1 MNHLYEG
8 AGSRMTRP
16 TVHSET
22 TRRHGRPSV
31 FVEGAT
37 SITPTSTQKIKS
49 NNSISKF
56 HLEDRMN
63 RFDSTYSSGQRKVG
77 LWLRALLLVMI
88 TTAGL
93 LSSSSVQAQTTLTT
107 TYSVTPVCSGSLTTV
122 TGNLTPAAGVN
133 IGYVAAAPAYAFA
146 AEFDNAVALDDDQV
160 SGQQLTAAGV
170 IFPFHGENIDLGV
183 NGFYIGSNGFVTFRN
198 APLETQIAPRNLGA
212 PGLGQTYNAIYLC
225 NTDLSPQLG
234 GGVVSWEYV
243 AGVPNGANFDNILY
257 VTFDNVPFFLPGGA
271 PLAANAAR
279 IRVQAKLFCNGST
292 GNLPGRVEIHIDY
305 INNNAAAINLA
316 QNQTTI
322 GLLNNCQAPAATTGL
337 NQIGVPLLGY
347 NDVTYGW
354 NPGGTALAGTQVQF
368 FQCPTPG
375 LNCNGVGGTN
385 VATVAGAGPYT
396 YVYSPPALTSNQ
408 SYFFYTRASMNN
420 CQTVTSLTATLNA
433 TATPTNP
440 ASITGNQNVC
450 QGDQL
455 TYTATRTVTGS
466 TFTWGSSLGGATI
479 LTGGTGNDL
488 ATITYPSGGSQG
500 GTSYNVTLQE
510 TNPAAPTCASATTT
524 FTNRVTI
531 YTTPSG
537 SITVGTPTQCANVT
551 TTVSS
556 SLTAPAGT
564 TYNWSISTNPTGATL
579 SSTTVQN
586 PTITFPIAAVV
597 QPTAAQTTTVQV
609 IVANGPSNLCSA
621 TFTANLVINPV
632 PPANTV
638 VGSPTAVCP
647 NTNVVYTIT
656 GNTGLGNTYTYSA
669 SGLAYTWQGG
679 YINGTST
686 GATNRTIQWTTAAG
700 GTGTVT
706 VVESTASSCTR
717 TYSTTTTVHALPAP
731 SIVGANTPCQFLA
744 SATGNPSFQ
753 TAPTPLNYTY
763 GLASGN
769 VANGYRWVVTGGSI
783 VAANA
788 ATTTAL
794 PATSTNTG
802 GTGVGG
808 IFNTGVTQVTVQW
821 TATGAQT
828 ISCVEN
834 TVNGCQATT
843 SMAVTVTA
851 SPVAADFSI
860 TGAGIGAATIPCAG
874 TTATYTVAGAG
885 SHTISISGNSGIP
898 ATTGGLVVSGS
909 QVTGTGAGTFDV
921 AWGSGSTGSITHE
934 YTVGGCASVETYTV
948 SIQPLP
954 SFTITPP
961 SGTLCGDNSYT
972 WNVSGLVNAGGTP
985 TYAWAEVGASGI
997 ATLGATTNP
1006 SVTVAFTNPGVATAF
1021 QVSCVVTGSAPTAC
1035 VSATVSSTV
1044 TITPTPSAPGAP
1056 LAGNSCASDANGTRT
1071 QLYTFTG
1078 TGTTLNWSVSGAPA
1092 GTTTSGTGTP
1102 GSPFTVTWGQI
1113 ARVATAAPTSQPVT
1127 VTATQT
1133 AAGCTSA
1140 SSNVVTTLYA
1150 MPADAPVVTTS
1161 GPAITSLCV
1170 GTTVIPPVGLTVTT
1184 NGNAGQL
1191 NVNYTWAASGVTLG
1205 SAGPSTTNT
1214 ITNLGVAGAKTITVT
1229 ATDAT
1234 SGCATTT
1241 TTSFTVAP
1249 VPTPAIGGATNV
1261 CQEID
1266 NPVGQPHAGPWTHTY
1281 DYTTTL
1287 VAGNSY
1293 GWQATDG
1300 FIVQYSTNNG
1310 ASWITPGGN
1319 VTAVGSQTLGATVD
1333 ASSIRVVFYG
1343 TTPGKV
1349 KVTEIFPGG
1358 VGCGTTTPDYNVNF
1372 NPRPTVQTIATT
1384 TANVCSGSN
1393 GTVTL
1398 SSSQTN
1404 FTYRLQVSTDGVTWV
1419 NSSAAAQAGTGAGL
1433 TYTVA
1438 AAELAFTATAPTPST
1453 YTYKA
1458 VATSSGASLVIG
1470 CGPYLVSGTTAV
1482 NVHGIPP
1489 TPTLA
1494 VNAGSEQTCF
1504 GATINFTATSTVTW
1518 ANYQLERSPAG
1529 AGTWAAVGAPVAGGA
1544 GTTSI
1549 SDATSPAGGSTL
1561 MVSPNYDFRVRAI
1574 STTSPPACQSGNS
1587 ATVST
1592 TVFALPTNPS
1602 VSITPNPVCFEENF
1616 TVTLAITQAGVIYEV
1631 RKGGVSLS
1639 PPVTLLGNGIGHT
1652 LTINSAYLMPT
1663 ITSNPSVSSNVTVD
1677 VSAALVQNGTYPRP
1691 IPAGGCLQSYGS
1703 TVVVVREKPVA
1714 SITSNATACGGSS
1727 TVFTPGNVTPAPNQ
1741 FFDWVLTTIPPA
1753 GTTPTFANH
1762 TVNNTVNP
1770 FTVTWGDYAV
1780 SCNPVAGS
1788 PETQTQT
1795 VRLIA
1800 ENANGCLDTTTGSIT
1815 LYPTPFDA
1823 FVQGDATACVYG
1835 GYEEHIKT
1843 YSIKRTAGATCTFP
1857 TGTTYAWSMSTGTVS
1872 GTIRSGQG
1880 TADIIGEWNTTGG
1893 SGTGTVTCT
1902 VTLPASWGGCASTK
1916 STNVTVYPLPTP
1928 AIVGPTDVCQNG
1940 TGSPTSTSNYSS
1952 TLYSGDTYKWDVV
1965 GGTITT
1971 PGGAT
1976 GAGTVAS
1983 PSTVT
1988 ALNQN
1993 TITVTWGSA
2002 PSNSATVTLTET
2014 TPAGCVAR
2022 NTITVNIRATPT
2034 PVISGPTT
2042 MCDNA
2047 VATFSTGNNAPN
2059 NTYNWTIAGN
2069 GTITAGANTASATVL
2084 AGALAGGNFTIT
2096 VTETVSAT
2104 TCSKTVSQVVSL
2116 IATPV
2121 PTITRVTAGGTVG
2134 GACVNQTI
2142 TYGNS
2147 DAIAGTFGYLWTVS
2161 GNGAISGAN
2170 NGATVAINW
2179 TTTGTGTVTLSKW
2192 HAATQCTTTVAQN
2205 VTVVNP
2211 PAPAITG
2218 ATNVCGNSTQ
2228 TYSTANN
2235 AGNTYSWSLG
2245 NATIL
2250 GGSGTSAL
2258 TVMWNNPAPGAT
2270 NSTTITVVETNTASG
2285 CSNSASV
2292 VVTTR
2297 YQPIA
2302 QTIAGA
2308 TQACTY
2314 NAVNNPANYTYSV
2327 ANNAGAVYNWTI
2339 AGGTLQSGQATNS
2352 VAVRWTNVGTQSIS
2366 VTESDASALCSV
2378 TSTLNVAVTAQPV
2391 PVISGDLTVCAT
2403 DTEVY
2408 STPVASGS
2416 TYSWAVSGT
2425 AADRTIVSG
2434 SNANAVTVQWLTAG
2448 TRTLTVTETAGLCS
2462 ATANATV
2469 TVNATPTQ
2477 TAINGLATVCN
2488 GSTQNYNVT
2497 NVGGQ
2502 DYTWA
2507 VTGGTIVSGAGT
2519 SAINVQWTTV
2529 GTQTVSVTITTAGTS
2544 CSTSLTRNVAVEDQ
2558 PAPAITGTSPVCTGT
2573 TTSYSTPA
2581 VAGHTYQWTLSGG
2594 GTAVSGSTSNSFD
2607 VAWSTAGTHT
2617 VTVTQRNASANCQAT
2632 ATMNVVVNQTPTQ
2645 TAINGPAVVCN
2656 GSTQNYNVTSI
2667 AGQTYNW
2674 TVTGGTITT
2683 GAGTNAISVQW
2694 TTLGNQTVNVTVGTA
2709 GTSCAVSL
2717 TRNVTVEEQPN
2728 PYVAG
2733 QTVVCT
2739 GQTVEY
2745 STDDNAGHSYLWT
2758 VNGGGTIVSNPA
2770 SSTIN
2775 VAWATAGSWTLSVT
2789 QRNASGNCSRT
2800 ATATV
2805 VVGQTP
2811 TQTAIAGP
2819 AVVCNGST
2827 QNYNVTSVAG
2837 QTYTWT
2843 VTGGTIT
2850 GGAGTNAIA
2859 VQWTTLGNQ
2868 TVNVTIGTTGTN
2880 CSTTLTRNVTVEEQP
2895 APSISGPSTVCT
2907 SNSSTYA
2914 TNAVAGHTYQ
2924 WSVSGGATVTSG
2936 TTSNVM
2942 SLTWTAAGTYT
2953 VSVTQ
2958 RNASGNCVATATL
2971 SVLVRQ
2977 TPTTTTVTRVT
2988 PGGNVNQACQGQ
3000 QITYSTPA
3008 NAASSFLW
3016 TVNGGTVIGSATSN
3030 QVVVNWQTVGNGS
3043 ITVTETTAGTNCSTT
3058 RSENVAVGYQP
3069 TPSIDGSR
3077 VVCIDKTHDYS
3088 TLLVAGSTYNWSI
3101 TPANAFQTVAG
3112 YPAASA
3118 ITVRWIQPG
3127 LHTMTVTETALGGF
3141 CVGVQTINVRVN
3153 PIPTPA
3159 ITSTTGYGSPATRR
3173 PGVVCNGST
3182 HTYTVTATPDN
3193 VFQWAV
3199 TGGTILSGQNT
3210 NTISVQWGA
3219 TGTGTIACTETVPG
3233 SDCITTDL
3241 DQIDIRPTPTPQI
3254 TGEVNPCGNAT
3265 FDYTTPL
3272 VTGNTYTW
3280 SAIGGTGVQTAP
3292 NTFRVTWTAPV
3303 WPNTTAASVTVREDV
3318 ADVAPAGSCFATTT
3332 LNVTIRPIPP
3342 VPTITGPTVV
3352 CATNLNTTPAT
3363 VNTASYTSSI
3373 PAITGAS
3380 GSLTPTWSVVA
3391 GTIISGQGTLTANV
3405 QWNNNGS
3412 TPVTGTISVLH
3423 TSSFGCVA
3431 TGTLSVTINPLP
3443 TPSIVGASSAC
3454 QNTVENYSTVGVPG
3468 NAYVWSLTGG
3478 NIIRSGQGTP
3488 NVAVE
3493 WTLPGVATLTV
3504 SETNGFGCTVLNQRQ
3519 VTVNALPQAALTV
3532 SGPTTFCQG
3541 GDVTISAPLGF
3552 SNYVWNTGETARS
3565 IVVRTTGNYWCVV
3578 TDANGCSNR
3587 SDTVRVNVFPSA
3599 LPIVTISGPLTF
3611 CEGGSVRLTAP
3622 AGFNAYLW
3630 SNGATTQTIKVTESG
3645 SYTVSVSDNN
3655 GCTGTST
3662 EVDVTVYDAPTPT
3675 LTVVGGPFCAGDSA
3689 LVSAPAGYVSYT
3701 WVSQNGL
3708 SYGTG
3713 RNIVAKASD
3722 VIYCQVVDVNG
3733 CTGVSDTVSLVFTRV
3748 QTPVVTLNGPATFCE
3763 GGAVTLTAP
3772 EGYSSYVWSNGTVGR
3787 TITVDRSGEYF
3798 VTVATQTCPSVS
3810 AMTSVTV
3817 NNLPA
3822 IPTIQRMGDVLSANS
3837 AVATAYQWIRNGVDM
3852 PNAENKA
3859 LSVNLPGSYRV
3870 RITDAN
3876 GCENISE
3883 PFDVILTDV
3892 NDDVVAGYQAPIR
3905 ISPNPTNGRFTIET
3919 NVSEAGPVRI
3929 ELVNALGELVMTLN
3943 EASGAGNFRASVDMG
3958 TLSAGA
3964 YNVVVTAGNQR
3975 WVARMVRQ

>member
-1 MNHLYEG
+1 
-8 AGSRMTRP
+8 
-16 TVHSET
+16 
-22 TRRHGRPSV
+22 
-31 FVEGAT
+31 
-37 SITPTSTQKIKS
+37 
-49 NNSISKF
+49 
-56 HLEDRMN
+56 
-63 RFDSTYSSGQRKVG
+63 
-77 LWLRALLLVMI
+77 MI

-93 LSSSSVQAQTTLTT
+93 LSSSSVKAQGTLTT
-107 TYSVTPVCSGSLTTV
+107 TFGPNPVCAGSTSTV
-122 TGNLTPAAGVN
+122 TATLAPTAGVN
-133 IGYVAAAPAYAFA
+133 IGYVAPAAPALNVANQFA
-146 AEFDNAVALDDDQV
+146 NVVALDDDQV

-198 APLETQIAPRNLGA
+198 APLETQIAPRNLGGA
-212 PGLGQTYNAIYLC
+212 PGNGQTYNAIYLC

-234 GGVVSWEYV
+234 GGVVSWQYV
-243 AGVPNGANFDNILY
+243 AGVGGVDNILY

-271 PLAANAAR
+271 PGAANAAR
-279 IRVQAKLFCNGST
+279 VRVQAKLFCAGST
-292 GNLPGRVEIHIDY
+292 GNPAGRVEIHVDY
-305 INNNAAAINLA
+305 INNNAAAINAA
-316 QNQTTI
+316 QNQVSI
-322 GLLNNCQAPAATTGL
+322 GLLNNCQPPVASANLNQGATGLAGVTYAWNPAA
-337 NQIGVPLLGY
+337 P
-347 NDVTYGW
+347 
-354 NPGGTALAGTQVQF
+354 ALAGTQVQF

-375 LNCNGVGGTN
+375 VNCNGVGGTN
-385 VATVAGAGPYT
+385 VSTVAGAGPYT
-396 YVYSPPALTSNQ
+396 YSYAPPATTTNQ
-408 SYFFYTRASMNN
+408 SYFFYTRATMNN
-420 CQTVTSLTATLNA
+420 CQTVTSPTAQLSA

-440 ASITGNQNVC
+440 SSISGNQNVC
-450 QGDQL
+450 QGGSV

-466 TFTWGSSLGGATI
+466 TFTWGTSLGGATI
-479 LTGGTGNDL
+479 VTGGTGNDQ

-524 FTNRVTI
+524 FANRVTI

-556 SLTAPAGT
+556 SLTAPVGN

-579 SSTTVQN
+579 SSTTIQN

-597 QPTAAQTTTVQV
+597 QPTGAQTTTVQV

-638 VGSPTAVCP
+638 VGSVASVCP
-647 NTNVVYTIT
+647 NTNMTYSINGT
-656 GNTGLGNTYTYSA
+656 TGLGNTYTYSA
-669 SGLAYTWQGG
+669 SGIAYTWQGG
-679 YINGTST
+679 YLNGSSTAATSQT
-686 GATNRTIQWTTAAG
+686 LQWTAAAG

-753 TAPTPLNYTY
+753 TGPTPLNYTY
-763 GLASGN
+763 GLATSN
-769 VANGYRWVVTGGSI
+769 VANGYRWLVTGGSI
-783 VAANA
+783 VAANNTTSIALPSTQTA
-788 ATTTAL
+788 AGTTA
-794 PATSTNTG
+794 
-802 GTGVGG
+802 VGG
-808 IFNTGVTQVTVQW
+808 SFNPGVTQVTVQW

-851 SPVAADFSI
+851 SPVAGDFSI
-860 TGAGIGAATIPCAG
+860 TGAGIGAAAPCAG

-885 SHTISISGNSGIP
+885 SHTISVSGNSGLSA
-898 ATTGGLVVSGS
+898 ATAPLSIVGS
-909 QVTGTGAGTFDV
+909 QVTGTGTGGTFDIT
-921 AWGSGSTGSITHE
+921 WGSGSTGSITHE

-961 SGTLCGDNSYT
+961 SGTLCGGGSFT
-972 WNVSGLVNAGGTP
+972 FTVSGLVNGGTP
-985 TYAWAEVGASGI
+985 SYAWTFSGGALVVSTTGGGVGDNFITLNTANAAGPLS
-997 ATLGATTNP
+997 AT
-1006 SVTVAFTNPGVATAF
+1006 
-1021 QVSCVVTGSAPTAC
+1021 CVVTNTTTGC
-1035 VSATVSSTV
+1035 VSTSVTSATVNVVV
-1044 TITPTPSAPGAP
+1044 TPAAPTPPG
-1056 LAGNSCASDANGTRT
+1056 AGNSCASDANGNRT
-1071 QLYTFTG
+1071 QNYTFNG
-1078 TGTTLNWSVSGAPA
+1078 TVGATLNWSVSGAPA

-1113 ARVATAAPTSQPVT
+1113 ARNAAAAPTSQVVT
-1127 VTATQT
+1127 VSTTQT
-1133 AAGCTSA
+1133 LAGCTSPSA
-1140 SSNVVTTLYA
+1140 STTTTLYA
-1150 MPADAPVVTTS
+1150 TPADAPVVTTS
-1161 GPAITSLCV
+1161 GPAISSLCV
-1170 GTTVIPPVGLTVTT
+1170 GTTTPVGLTVTT
-1184 NGNAGQL
+1184 NGNNGQP
-1191 NVNYTWAASGVTLG
+1191 NVNHTWNSSAGITLGGATGALGDNNSISGFLASG
-1205 SAGPSTTNT
+1205 PQW
-1214 ITNLGVAGAKTITVT
+1214 IDVT
-1229 ATDAT
+1229 ATDIT

-1241 TTSFTVAP
+1241 RTSFTVAP
-1249 VPTPAIGGATNV
+1249 VPTPAISGNTSV
-1261 CQEID
+1261 CQEIND
-1266 NPVGQPHAGPWTHTY
+1266 PVGQSHGAAWTHTY
-1281 DYTTTL
+1281 NYQTTL
-1287 VAGNSY
+1287 VPGNSY
-1293 GWQATDG
+1293 GWQITEG
-1300 FIVQYSTNNG
+1300 YIVAYSTNNG
-1310 ASWITPGGN
+1310 GSWITPAGS
-1319 VTAVGSQTLGATVD
+1319 VAAVGSQTLAATVN
-1333 ASSIRVVFYG
+1333 ASRVRVVFYG

-1349 KVTEIFPGG
+1349 KVTETFPGG
-1358 VGCGTTTPDYNVNF
+1358 AGCGTTTLDYNVNF
-1372 NPRPTVQTIATT
+1372 NPRPNAQTIATT

-1398 SSSQTN
+1398 ASSQTN
-1404 FTYRLQVSTDGVTWV
+1404 WTYRLQVSTDGVTWV

-1438 AAELAFTATAPTPST
+1438 AAELAFTATAPTATT
-1453 YTYKA
+1453 YTYRA
-1458 VATSSGASLVIG
+1458 VATSSGASLVTG
-1470 CGPYLVSGTTAV
+1470 CGPYLISGTTAI

-1494 VNAGSEQTCF
+1494 VVAGSEQTCF
-1504 GATINFTATSTVTW
+1504 GTAINFSATGTVTW

-1549 SDATSPAGGSTL
+1549 SDATSPAGGIPTL
-1561 MVSPNYDFRVRAI
+1561 ASPNYDFRVRAV
-1574 STTSPPACQSGNS
+1574 STATPPNCESANS
-1587 ATVST
+1587 ALVAT
-1592 TVFALPTNPS
+1592 TVFALPTNPGVTIS
-1602 VSITPNPVCFEENF
+1602 PNPVCFEENF
-1616 TVTLAITQAGVIYEV
+1616 TVTLATTQAGVIYEV

-1639 PPVTLLGNGIGHT
+1639 PAVTVLGDGSGKT

-1663 ITSNPSVSSNVTVD
+1663 ITSNPSTSSNVTVD
-1677 VSAALVQNGTYPRP
+1677 VAATLVQNGTHVRP
-1691 IPAGGCLQSYGS
+1691 IPAGGCLQSFGS
-1703 TVVVVREKPVA
+1703 TAVTVYEKPVA
-1714 SITSNATACGGSS
+1714 SISSNATACGGSS

-1741 FFDWVLTTIPPA
+1741 FFDWVLTTTPPA
-1753 GTTPTFANH
+1753 GTTPTFANR

-1800 ENANGCLDTTTGSIT
+1800 ENANGCLDTTTRTIT

-1843 YSIKRTAGATCTFP
+1843 YSLKRTAGATCTFP

-1880 TADIIGEWNTTGG
+1880 TTDIIGEWNTTGG
-1893 SGTGTVTCT
+1893 SGTGTVTCV

-1952 TLYSGDTYKWDVV
+1952 TLYTGDTYKWDVV

-2047 VATFSTGNNAPN
+2047 VATFSTANNAPN

-2116 IATPV
+2116 AATPV

-2147 DAIAGTFGYLWTVS
+2147 DATTGTFGYLWTVS

-2228 TYSTANN
+2228 TYSTTNN
-2235 AGNTYSWSLG
+2235 VGNTYSWSLG

-2250 GGSGTSAL
+2250 SGSGTSAL
-2258 TVMWNNPAPGAT
+2258 TVKWNNPAPGAT
-2270 NSTTITVVETNTASG
+2270 NSTTMTVVETNTASG

-2314 NAVNNPANYTYSV
+2314 DAVNNPANYTYSI
-2327 ANNAGAVYNWTI
+2327 ANNAGSVYNWTI

-2366 VTESDASALCSV
+2366 VTESDATALCSV

-2408 STPVASGS
+2408 STPVATGS

-2448 TRTLTVTETAGLCS
+2448 TRTLTVTETAGLCT

-2502 DYTWA
+2502 NYTWT

-2529 GTQTVSVTITTAGTS
+2529 GTQTVAVTITTAGTS

-2674 TVTGGTITT
+2674 TVTGGSITT

-2733 QTVVCT
+2733 PTVVCT
-2739 GQTVEY
+2739 GETAEY
-2745 STDDNAGHSYLWT
+2745 STDDNFQHSYVWT
-2758 VNGGGTIVSNPA
+2758 LNGGGTIVSNPA

-2775 VAWATAGSWTLSVT
+2775 VAWATAGTWTLSVT
-2789 QRNASGNCSRT
+2789 QTNASGNCSRT
-2800 ATATV
+2800 
-2805 VVGQTP
+2805 Q
-2811 TQTAIAGP
+2811 
-2819 AVVCNGST
+2819 S
-2827 QNYNVTSVAG
+2827 
-2837 QTYTWT
+2837 
-2843 VTGGTIT
+2843 
-2850 GGAGTNAIA
+2850 
-2859 VQWTTLGNQ
+2859 
-2868 TVNVTIGTTGTN
+2868 
-2880 CSTTLTRNVTVEEQP
+2880 
-2895 APSISGPSTVCT
+2895 
-2907 SNSSTYA
+2907 
-2914 TNAVAGHTYQ
+2914 
-2924 WSVSGGATVTSG
+2924 ATVT
-2936 TTSNVM
+2936 
-2942 SLTWTAAGTYT
+2942 
-2953 VSVTQ
+2953 
-2958 RNASGNCVATATL
+2958 
-2971 SVLVRQ
+2971 VRQ
-2977 TPTTTTVTRVT
+2977 TPTATAITRVT
-2988 PGGNVNQACQGQ
+2988 PGGNLNQACQGQ

-3008 NAASSFLW
+3008 NAASTFLW
-3016 TVNGGTVIGSATSN
+3016 TVAGGTVVGSATSN
-3030 QVVVNWQTVGNGS
+3030 QVVVNWQTQGNGTIS
-3043 ITVTETTAGTNCSTT
+3043 VTETTTGTTCATT
-3058 RSENVAVGYQP
+3058 VAANVAVGYQP
-3069 TPSIDGSR
+3069 TPAIDGAR
-3077 VVCIDKTHDYS
+3077 VVCIDKTHTYA
-3088 TLLVAGSTYNWSI
+3088 TLTVPGSTYNWSI
-3101 TPANAFQTVAG
+3101 TPTNVFQTVAG
-3112 YPAASA
+3112 YPAASE

-3159 ITSTTGYGSPATRR
+3159 ITSATGYGSPNTRR

-3182 HTYTVTATPDN
+3182 HNYSVTATPDN

-3210 NTISVQWGA
+3210 NAITVQWGT

-3241 DQIDIRPTPTPQI
+3241 DQIDIRRTPTPAI

-3280 SAIGGTGVQTAP
+3280 SSIGGTGVQTAP

-3318 ADVAPAGSCFATTT
+3318 ADVLPAGSCFATTT

-3342 VPTITGPTVV
+3342 VPTITGSTVV

-3373 PAITGAS
+3373 PTITGAS
-3380 GSLTPTWSVVA
+3380 GSLTPTWSVTG
-3391 GTIISGQGTLTANV
+3391 GTIVSGQGTLTANV
-3405 QWNNNGS
+3405 QWTNTGS
-3412 TPVTGTISVLH
+3412 TPVTGTVSVLH

-3431 TGTLSVTINPLP
+3431 TGTLSVTVNPLP

-3493 WTLPGVATLTV
+3493 WTLPGVATITV

-3611 CEGGSVRLTAP
+3611 CEGGSVTLTAP
-3622 AGFNAYLW
+3622 AGFSGYLW
-3630 SNGATTQTIKVTESG
+3630 SNGATTQTITVTESG
-3645 SYTVSVSDNN
+3645 SYTVSVADGN

-3662 EVDVTVYDAPTPT
+3662 EVDVTVYATPTPK

-3689 LVSAPAGYVSYT
+3689 LVSAPAGYVSYS

-3733 CTGVSDTVSLVFTRV
+3733 CSGVSDTVNLVFTRV

-3787 TITVDRSGEYF
+3787 TITVDRAGEYY
-3798 VTVATQTCPSVS
+3798 VTVATQTCPAVS
-3810 AMTSVTV
+3810 AKTSITV

-3822 IPTIQRMGDVLSANS
+3822 VPSIQRMGDVLTANS
-3837 AVATAYQWIRNGVDM
+3837 TVATAYQWIRNGADM
-3852 PNAENKA
+3852 PGASNKA
-3859 LSVNLPGSYRV
+3859 LTVNLPGSYRV

-3876 GCENISE
+3876 GCENTSE
-3883 PFDVILTDV
+3883 AFDVILTDV
-3892 NDDVVAGYQAPIR
+3892 NDDVVAGHQAALR
-3905 ISPNPTNGRFTIET
+3905 VSPNPTNGRFTIET
-3919 NVSEAGPVRI
+3919 TVNEAGPVRI

-3943 EASGAGNFRASVDMG
+3943 EASVAGNFRAAVDMG

>member
-8 AGSRMTRP
+8 AGCRMTRP

-22 TRRHGRPSV
+22 TERHGRLSV

-37 SITPTSTQKIKS
+37 SITPTSTKKIKS

-107 TYSVTPVCSGSLTTV
+107 TYSVTPVCSGSSTTV
-122 TGNLTPAAGVN
+122 TGNLTPAGVN
-133 IGYVAAAPAYAFA
+133 IGYGAALVAAAAQVAPTVA
-146 AEFDNAVALDDDQV
+146 ANVVNLDDDQV
-160 SGQQLTAAGV
+160 SGQILIPGEQFV
-170 IFPFHGENIDLGV
+170 FHGETIDLGA

-234 GGVVSWEYV
+234 GQIWWEFN
-243 AGVPNGANFDNILY
+243 AATNILY
-257 VTFDNVPFFLPGGA
+257 VTFEDVPFFLPGGA
-271 PLAANAAR
+271 PGAANPDVVDVQLQLHCVGAANAGR
-279 IRVQAKLFCNGST
+279 IIIQ
-292 GNLPGRVEIHIDY
+292 VEDIPY
-305 INNNAAAINLA
+305 NAAFINAA
-316 QNQTTI
+316 QNQVSI
-322 GLLNNCQAPAATTGL
+322 GLLNNCQAPAGTFGL
-337 NQIGVPLLGY
+337 DQANIPLAGY
-347 NDVTYGW
+347 VNVCESWD
-354 NPGGTALAGTQVQF
+354 PAAPALAGSSVAF

-375 LNCNGVGGTN
+375 VDCNGVGGTN
-385 VATVAGAGPYT
+385 VGSDAIAPYT
-396 YVYSPPALTSNQ
+396 YVYAPPASTSNNT
-408 SYFFYTRASMNN
+408 YFFYTRATMNN
-420 CQTVTSLTATLNA
+420 CETVTSATAQLSA

-440 ASITGNQNVC
+440 SSISGNQNVC
-450 QGDQL
+450 QGGSV

-466 TFTWGSSLGGATI
+466 TFTWGTSLGGATI
-479 LTGGTGNDL
+479 VTGGTGNDQ

-524 FTNRVTI
+524 FANRVTI

-556 SLTAPAGT
+556 SLTAPVGN

-579 SSTTVQN
+579 SSTTIQN

-679 YINGTST
+679 YLNGSSTATTSQT
-686 GATNRTIQWTTAAG
+686 LQWTAAAG

-706 VVESTASSCTR
+706 VVESTASGCTR

-731 SIVGANTPCQFLA
+731 SIVGANTPCQYLA

-753 TAPTPLNYTY
+753 TGPTPLNYTY

-783 VAANA
+783 TAANA

-802 GTGVGG
+802 GTSVGG
-808 IFNTGVTQVTVQW
+808 NFNTGVTQVTVQW

-851 SPVAADFSI
+851 SPVAGDFSI

-898 ATTGGLVVSGS
+898 ATTGGLSVSGS

-934 YTVGGCASVETYTV
+934 YTVGGCASIETYTI
-948 SIQPLP
+948 SISPLP

-961 SGTLCGDNSYT
+961 SGTLCGGGSFT
-972 WNVSGLVNAGGTP
+972 FTVSGLVNGGTP
-985 TYAWAEVGASGI
+985 SYAWTFSGSATVVSTTGGGAGDNFI
-997 ATLGATTNP
+997 TLN
-1006 SVTVAFTNPGVATAF
+1006 TANAAGTL
-1021 QVSCVVTGSAPTAC
+1021 SAACVVTNTTTGCVSTTVTSATVNVVVTPSAPTA
-1035 VSATVSSTV
+1035 
-1044 TITPTPSAPGAP
+1044 PAP
-1056 LAGNSCASDANGTRT
+1056 GNSCASDANGTRT
-1071 QLYTFTG
+1071 QSYTFTG
-1078 TGTTLNWSVSGAPA
+1078 TAGGTLNWSVSGAPV
-1092 GTTTSGTGTP
+1092 GSSTSGSVTLP
-1102 GSPFTVTWGQI
+1102 NSFNVTWGQI
-1113 ARVATAAPTSQPVT
+1113 ARVATAAPTSQAVT

-1133 AAGCTSA
+1133 VAGCTSA

-1150 MPADAPVVTTS
+1150 MPADAPVAATS
-1161 GPAITSLCV
+1161 GPGLNSMCASTIV
-1170 GTTVIPPVGLTVTT
+1170 PVNLTVTT
-1184 NGNAGQL
+1184 NGNFGQP
-1191 NVNYTWAASGVTLG
+1191 NVNYTWAASGVTLNA
-1205 SAGPSTTNT
+1205 AGLAPDLTRQ
-1214 ITNLGVAGAKTITVT
+1214 ITNLGGAGNKSITVT

-1241 TTSFTVAP
+1241 VTSFTVAP
-1249 VPTPAIGGATNV
+1249 VPTPVIGGATNV
-1261 CQEID
+1261 CQEIND
-1266 NPVGQPHAGPWTHTY
+1266 PVGQSHGAAWTHTY

-1300 FIVQYSTNNG
+1300 FIVGYSTNNG
-1310 ASWITPGGN
+1310 TSWITPSGN
-1319 VTAVGSQTLGATVD
+1319 VTAVGSQTLAATVD
-1333 ASSIRVVFYG
+1333 ASRIRVVFYG

-1349 KVTEIFPGG
+1349 KVTETFPGG
-1358 VGCGTTTPDYNVNF
+1358 AGCGATTPDYNVNF
-1372 NPRPTVQTIATT
+1372 NPRPNAQTIATT

-1398 SSSQTN
+1398 ASSQTDW
-1404 FTYRLQVSTDGVTWV
+1404 TYRLQVSTDGVTWV

-1438 AAELAFTATAPTPST
+1438 AAELAFTATAPTATT
-1453 YTYKA
+1453 YTYRA
-1458 VATSSGASLVIG
+1458 VATSSGASLVTG
-1470 CGPYLVSGTTAV
+1470 CGPYLISGNIAI

-1494 VNAGSEQTCF
+1494 VVAGSEQTCF
-1504 GATINFTATSTVTW
+1504 GVTINFSATGTVTW
-1518 ANYQLERSPAG
+1518 TNYQLERSPAG
-1529 AGTWAAVGAPVAGGA
+1529 AGTWAAVGAPVPGGA

-1592 TVFALPTNPS
+1592 TVFALPTNPG

-1616 TVTLAITQAGVIYEV
+1616 TVTLATTQAGVIYEV

-1703 TVVVVREKPVA
+1703 TVVAVREKPVA
-1714 SITSNATACGGSS
+1714 SISSNATACGGSS

-1741 FFDWVLTTIPPA
+1741 FFDWVLTTTPPA
-1753 GTTPTFANH
+1753 GTTPTFDNR

-1800 ENANGCLDTTTGSIT
+1800 ENANGCLDTTTRSIT

-1843 YSIKRTAGATCTFP
+1843 YSLKRTLGASCTFP

-1880 TADIIGEWNTTGG
+1880 TTDIIGEWNTTGG

-2047 VATFSTGNNAPN
+2047 VATFSTANNAPN

-2084 AGALAGGNFTIT
+2084 AGALAAGNFTIT

-2116 IATPV
+2116 AATPV

-2147 DAIAGTFGYLWTVS
+2147 DATTGTFGYLWTVS

-2228 TYSTANN
+2228 TYSTTNN

-2250 GGSGTSAL
+2250 SGSGTSAL

-2314 NAVNNPANYTYSV
+2314 DAVNNPANYTYSV
-2327 ANNAGAVYNWTI
+2327 ANNAGSVYNWTI

-2448 TRTLTVTETAGLCS
+2448 TRTLTVTETAGLCT

-2477 TAINGLATVCN
+2477 TVINGLATVCN

-2502 DYTWA
+2502 NYTWT

-2529 GTQTVSVTITTAGTS
+2529 GTQTVAVTITTAGTS

-2674 TVTGGTITT
+2674 TVTGGSITT

-2733 QTVVCT
+2733 PTVVCT
-2739 GQTVEY
+2739 GETAEY
-2745 STDDNAGHSYLWT
+2745 STDDNFQHSYVWT
-2758 VNGGGTIVSNPA
+2758 LSGGGTIVSNPA

-2775 VAWATAGSWTLSVT
+2775 VAWATAGTWTLSVT
-2789 QRNASGNCSRT
+2789 QTNASGNCSRT
-2800 ATATV
+2800 
-2805 VVGQTP
+2805 Q
-2811 TQTAIAGP
+2811 
-2819 AVVCNGST
+2819 S
-2827 QNYNVTSVAG
+2827 
-2837 QTYTWT
+2837 
-2843 VTGGTIT
+2843 
-2850 GGAGTNAIA
+2850 
-2859 VQWTTLGNQ
+2859 
-2868 TVNVTIGTTGTN
+2868 
-2880 CSTTLTRNVTVEEQP
+2880 
-2895 APSISGPSTVCT
+2895 
-2907 SNSSTYA
+2907 
-2914 TNAVAGHTYQ
+2914 
-2924 WSVSGGATVTSG
+2924 ATVT
-2936 TTSNVM
+2936 
-2942 SLTWTAAGTYT
+2942 
-2953 VSVTQ
+2953 
-2958 RNASGNCVATATL
+2958 
-2971 SVLVRQ
+2971 VRQ
-2977 TPTTTTVTRVT
+2977 TPTATAITRVT
-2988 PGGNVNQACQGQ
+2988 PGGNLNQACQGQ

-3008 NAASSFLW
+3008 NAASTFLW
-3016 TVNGGTVIGSATSN
+3016 TVAGGTVVGSATSN
-3030 QVVVNWQTVGNGS
+3030 QVVVNWQTQGNGTIS
-3043 ITVTETTAGTNCSTT
+3043 VTETTTGTTCATT
-3058 RSENVAVGYQP
+3058 VAANVAVGYQP
-3069 TPSIDGSR
+3069 TPAIDGAR
-3077 VVCIDKTHDYS
+3077 VVCIDKTHTYA
-3088 TLLVAGSTYNWSI
+3088 TLTVPGSTYNWSI
-3101 TPANAFQTVAG
+3101 TPTNVFQTVAG
-3112 YPAASA
+3112 YPAASE

-3159 ITSTTGYGSPATRR
+3159 ITSATGYGSPNTRR

-3182 HTYTVTATPDN
+3182 HNYSVTATPDN

-3210 NTISVQWGA
+3210 NAITVQWGT

-3241 DQIDIRPTPTPQI
+3241 DQIDIRRTPTPVI

-3280 SAIGGTGVQTAP
+3280 SSIGGTGVQTAP

-3318 ADVAPAGSCFATTT
+3318 ADVLPAGSCFATTT

-3342 VPTITGPTVV
+3342 VPTITGPSVV

-3373 PAITGAS
+3373 PTITGAS
-3380 GSLTPTWSVVA
+3380 GSLTPTWSVTG
-3391 GTIISGQGTLTANV
+3391 GTIVSGQGTLTANV
-3405 QWNNNGS
+3405 QWTNTGS
-3412 TPVTGTISVLH
+3412 TPVTGTVSVLH

-3431 TGTLSVTINPLP
+3431 TGTLSVTVNPLP

-3493 WTLPGVATLTV
+3493 WTLPGVATITV

-3519 VTVNALPQAALTV
+3519 VTVNALPQAALSV

-3611 CEGGSVRLTAP
+3611 CEGGSVTLTAP
-3622 AGFNAYLW
+3622 AGFSGYLW
-3630 SNGATTQTIKVTESG
+3630 SNGATTQTITVTESG
-3645 SYTVSVSDNN
+3645 SYTVSVADGN

-3662 EVDVTVYDAPTPT
+3662 EVDVTVYAKPTPK

-3689 LVSAPAGYVSYT
+3689 LVSAPAGYVSYS

-3733 CTGVSDTVSLVFTRV
+3733 CTGVSDTVNLVFTRV

-3772 EGYSSYVWSNGTVGR
+3772 EGYASYVWSNGTVGR
-3787 TITVDRSGEYF
+3787 TITVDRAGEYY
-3798 VTVATQTCPSVS
+3798 VTVATQTCPAVS
-3810 AMTSVTV
+3810 AKTSITV

-3822 IPTIQRMGDVLSANS
+3822 VPSIQRMGDVLTANS
-3837 AVATAYQWIRNGVDM
+3837 TVATAYQWIRNGADM
-3852 PNAENKA
+3852 PGASNKA
-3859 LSVNLPGSYRV
+3859 LTVNLPGSYRV

-3876 GCENISE
+3876 GCENTSE
-3883 PFDVILTDV
+3883 AFDVILTDV
-3892 NDDVVAGYQAPIR
+3892 NDDVVAGHQAALR
-3905 ISPNPTNGRFTIET
+3905 VSPNPTNGRFTIET
-3919 NVSEAGPVRI
+3919 TVNEAGPVRI

-3943 EASGAGNFRASVDMG
+3943 EASVAGNFRAAVDMG

>member
-1 MNHLYEG
+1 
-8 AGSRMTRP
+8 MTRP

-22 TRRHGRPSV
+22 TRRHGRLSV

-93 LSSSSVQAQTTLTT
+93 LSRSSVQAQTTLTT
-107 TYSVTPVCSGSLTTV
+107 TYSVGPVCSGSSTTV
-122 TGNLTPAAGVN
+122 TGNLAPAAVD
-133 IGYVAAAPAYAFA
+133 IGYAPAAVAAAAQVAPTAAF
-146 AEFDNAVALDDDQV
+146 NVVNLDDDQV
-160 SGQQLTAAGV
+160 SGQILIPGEQFV
-170 IFPFHGENIDLGV
+170 FHGETINLGV
-183 NGFYIGSNGFVTFRN
+183 NGFYIGSNGFITFRN
-198 APLETQIAPRNLGA
+198 APLETQIAPRDLGA

-234 GGVVSWEYV
+234 GQIWWEFN
-243 AGVPNGANFDNILY
+243 AGTNILY
-257 VTFDNVPFFLPGGA
+257 VTFEDVPFFLPGGA
-271 PLAANAAR
+271 PGAANPDFVDVQLQLHCVGAANAGR
-279 IRVQAKLFCNGST
+279 IIIQ
-292 GNLPGRVEIHIDY
+292 VEDIQY
-305 INNNAAAINLA
+305 NAAFINAA
-316 QNQTTI
+316 QNQVSI
-322 GLLNNCQAPAATTGL
+322 GLLNNCQAPASTVGL
-337 NQIGVPLLGY
+337 DEANIA
-347 NDVTYGW
+347 
-354 NPGGTALAGTQVQF
+354 NPGGIVNVCYSWDPAAPALAGTQVQF

-375 LNCNGVGGTN
+375 VNCNGVGGTS
-385 VATVAGAGPYT
+385 VATVAAPGPYQ
-396 YVYSPPALTSNQ
+396 YSYAPPALTTNQ
-408 SYFFYTRASMNN
+408 SYFFYTRATMNN
-420 CQTVTSLTATLNA
+420 CETVTSATAQLDA
-433 TATPTNP
+433 TATPTTP
-440 ASITGNQNVC
+440 SSISGNQNVC
-450 QGDQL
+450 QGGSV

-466 TFTWGSSLGGATI
+466 TFTWGTSLGGATI
-479 LTGGTGNDL
+479 VTGGTGNDQ

-524 FTNRVTI
+524 FTNRVTVF
-531 YTTPSG
+531 TTPSG
-537 SITVGTPTQCANVT
+537 SITVGTPSQCANVS

-556 SLTAPAGT
+556 ALTAPAGN
-564 TYNWSISTNPTGATL
+564 TYAWSITANPTGASL

-597 QPTAAQTTTVQV
+597 QPTAAATTTVQA

-638 VGSPTAVCP
+638 VGAPTAVCP

-656 GNTGLGNTYTYSA
+656 GNTALGNTYTYSA
-669 SGLAYTWQGG
+669 SGIAFTWQGL
-679 YINGTST
+679 YVNGTST
-686 GATNRTIQWTTAAG
+686 AATTQTIQWIAAGG

-706 VVESTASSCTR
+706 VVESTASGCTR
-717 TYSTTTTVHALPAP
+717 TYSTTTTVNPLPTP

-753 TAPTPLNYTY
+753 TAPTPLSYTY

-783 VAANA
+783 TAANA

-808 IFNTGVTQVTVQW
+808 SFNTGVTQVTVQW

-843 SMAVTVTA
+843 SMAIAVTA
-851 SPVAADFSI
+851 SPVAADFSV
-860 TGAGIGAATIPCAG
+860 TGAGIASTNPCAG
-874 TTATYTVAGAG
+874 ATKTYTVSGAG
-885 SHTISISGNSGIP
+885 SHTISVSGNSSIS
-898 ATTGGLVVSGS
+898 AATGGLSISGS
-909 QVTGTGAGTFDV
+909 QVTGTGAGTFD
-921 AWGSGSTGSITHE
+921 ATWGSGSTGNITHE
-934 YTVGGCASVETYTV
+934 YTVGGCASVETYTIT
-948 SIQPLP
+948 IQPLP
-954 SFTITPP
+954 SFTITAP
-961 SGTLCGDNSYT
+961 SGTLCGGNSFT
-972 WNVSGLVNAGGTP
+972 WNVSGLVNDGGTP
-985 TYAWAEVGASGI
+985 TYSWAVVSDPSAIG
-997 ATLGATTNP
+997 TPGATNA
-1006 SVTVAFTNPGVATAF
+1006 SSFTVAFSNPVASASYT
-1021 QVSCVVTGSAPTAC
+1021 VSCVVTGSAPTSC
-1035 VSATVSSTV
+1035 VSATVTSTV
-1044 TITPTPSAPGAP
+1044 TITPTPAAPTAP
-1056 LAGNSCASDANGTRT
+1056 AAGNSCASDANGTRT
-1071 QLYTFTG
+1071 QSYTFTG

-1102 GSPFTVTWGQI
+1102 GAPFTVTWGQI
-1113 ARVATAAPTSQPVT
+1113 ARVATAAPTSQAVT

-1140 SSNVVTTLYA
+1140 SSSVVTTLYA

-1170 GTTVIPPVGLTVTT
+1170 GTTVPVGLTVTT
-1184 NGNAGQL
+1184 NANNGQP
-1191 NVNYTWAASGVTLG
+1191 NVTYTWNSSAGITLGGATGPLGDNNSITAFGASGSQWIDVTG
-1205 SAGPSTTNT
+1205 TDITSA
-1214 ITNLGVAGAKTITVT
+1214 
-1229 ATDAT
+1229 
-1234 SGCATTT
+1234 CATTT
-1241 TTSFTVAP
+1241 RTSFTVAP
-1249 VPTPAIGGATNV
+1249 VPTPVVSGSTAV
-1261 CQEID
+1261 CQEIN

-1281 DYTTTL
+1281 DYSTTL
-1287 VAGNSY
+1287 VTGNSY
-1293 GWQATDG
+1293 GWQATEG
-1300 FIVQYSTNNG
+1300 FIVGYSTNNG
-1310 ASWITPGGN
+1310 ASWITPVGN
-1319 VTAVGSQTLGATVD
+1319 VTGVGSQTLAATVD
-1333 ASSIRVVFYG
+1333 ASRIRVVFYG

-1349 KVTEIFPGG
+1349 KVTETFPGG
-1358 VGCGTTTPDYNVNF
+1358 AGCGTTTPDYNVNF

-1384 TANVCSGSN
+1384 TANVCSGST

-1398 SSSQTN
+1398 SLSQVDW
-1404 FTYRLQVSTDGVTWV
+1404 TYRLEVSTNGGTSWT

-1438 AAELAFTATAPTPST
+1438 AAELAFTATAPTAST
-1453 YTYKA
+1453 YTYRA
-1458 VATSSGASLVIG
+1458 VATSSGASLVTG
-1470 CGPYLVSGTTAV
+1470 CGPYLVSGNTAI

-1489 TPTLA
+1489 TPTLV
-1494 VNAGSEQTCF
+1494 VNGSEQTCF
-1504 GATINFTATSTVTW
+1504 GSAVNFIANGTVTW
-1518 ANYQLERSPAG
+1518 ANYELERSPAG
-1529 AGTWAAVGAPVAGGA
+1529 AGTWTNVGTFGGGA
-1544 GTTSI
+1544 GSI
-1549 SDATSPAGGSTL
+1549 NLSDNTSPAGGAPTL
-1561 MVSPNYDFRVRAI
+1561 ATPNYDFRVRAV
-1574 STTSPPACQSGNS
+1574 STTNPPACQSGNS

-1592 TVFALPTNPS
+1592 TVFALPTNPG
-1602 VSITPNPVCFEENF
+1602 VTITPNPVCFEENF
-1616 TVTLAITQAGVIYEV
+1616 TVSLATTQAGVIYEV
-1631 RKGGVSLS
+1631 RKGGSSLS
-1639 PPVTLLGNGIGHT
+1639 PAVTVLGDGTSKT

-1663 ITSNPSVSSNVTVD
+1663 ITSNPSTSSNVTVD
-1677 VSAALVQNGTYPRP
+1677 VSAALVQNGTHTRP

-1703 TVVVVREKPVA
+1703 TVVAVREKPVA
-1714 SITSNATACGGSS
+1714 SISSNATACGGSS

-1741 FFDWVLTTIPPA
+1741 FFDWVLTTTPPA
-1753 GTTPTFANH
+1753 GTTPTFANR

-1800 ENANGCLDTTTGSIT
+1800 ENANGCLDTTTSSVT

-1843 YSIKRTAGATCTFP
+1843 YSLKRTLGATCTFP

-1880 TADIIGEWNTTGG
+1880 TTDIIGEWNTTGG
-1893 SGTGTVTCT
+1893 SGTGTVTCV

-1952 TLYSGDTYKWDVV
+1952 TLYTGDTYKWDVV

-2047 VATFSTGNNAPN
+2047 VATFSTANNAPN

-2084 AGALAGGNFTIT
+2084 AGALAGGTFTIT

-2104 TCSKTVSQVVSL
+2104 TCSKTVNQVVSL

-2147 DAIAGTFGYLWTVS
+2147 DATTGTFGYLWTVS

-2192 HAATQCTTTVAQN
+2192 HDATQCTTTVAQN

-2228 TYSTANN
+2228 TYSTTNN

-2250 GGSGTSAL
+2250 SGSGTSAL
-2258 TVMWNNPAPGAT
+2258 TVKWNNPAPGAT
-2270 NSTTITVVETNTASG
+2270 NSTTMTVVETNTASG

-2302 QTIAGA
+2302 QTIAGT
-2308 TQACTY
+2308 TQACTFD
-2314 NAVNNPANYTYSV
+2314 AVNNPATYAYSV

-2339 AGGTLQSGQATNS
+2339 SGGTLTSGQGTNN
-2352 VAVRWTNVGTQSIS
+2352 VAVVWTNVGTQSIS
-2366 VTESDASALCSV
+2366 VTESDATALCSV

-2408 STPVASGS
+2408 STPVAAGS
-2416 TYSWAVSGT
+2416 TYQWLVTGT

-2448 TRTLTVTETAGLCS
+2448 TRTVTVIETAGLCS
-2462 ATANATV
+2462 STAVETV
-2469 TVNATPTQ
+2469 TINATPTQ

-2502 DYTWA
+2502 NYTWT

-2529 GTQTVSVTITTAGTS
+2529 GTQTVAVTITTAGTS

-2674 TVTGGTITT
+2674 TVTGGSITT

-2733 QTVVCT
+2733 PTVVCT
-2739 GQTVEY
+2739 GETAEY
-2745 STDDNAGHSYLWT
+2745 STDDNFQHSYVWT
-2758 VNGGGTIVSNPA
+2758 LSGGGTIVSNPA

-2775 VAWATAGSWTLSVT
+2775 VAWATAGTWTLSVT
-2789 QRNASGNCSRT
+2789 QTNASGNCSRT
-2800 ATATV
+2800 
-2805 VVGQTP
+2805 Q
-2811 TQTAIAGP
+2811 
-2819 AVVCNGST
+2819 S
-2827 QNYNVTSVAG
+2827 
-2837 QTYTWT
+2837 
-2843 VTGGTIT
+2843 
-2850 GGAGTNAIA
+2850 
-2859 VQWTTLGNQ
+2859 
-2868 TVNVTIGTTGTN
+2868 
-2880 CSTTLTRNVTVEEQP
+2880 
-2895 APSISGPSTVCT
+2895 
-2907 SNSSTYA
+2907 
-2914 TNAVAGHTYQ
+2914 
-2924 WSVSGGATVTSG
+2924 ATVT
-2936 TTSNVM
+2936 
-2942 SLTWTAAGTYT
+2942 
-2953 VSVTQ
+2953 
-2958 RNASGNCVATATL
+2958 
-2971 SVLVRQ
+2971 VRQ
-2977 TPTTTTVTRVT
+2977 TPTATAITRVT
-2988 PGGNVNQACQGQ
+2988 PGGNLNQACQGQ

-3008 NAASSFLW
+3008 NAASTFLW
-3016 TVNGGTVIGSATSN
+3016 TVAGGTVVGSATSS
-3030 QVVVNWQTVGNGS
+3030 QVVVNWQTQGNGTIS
-3043 ITVTETTAGTNCSTT
+3043 VTETTTGTTCATT
-3058 RSENVAVGYQP
+3058 VAANVAVGYQP
-3069 TPSIDGSR
+3069 TPAIDGAR
-3077 VVCIDKTHDYS
+3077 VVCIDKTHTYA
-3088 TLLVAGSTYNWSI
+3088 TLTVPGSTYNWSI
-3101 TPANAFQTVAG
+3101 TPTNVFQTVAG
-3112 YPAASA
+3112 YPAASE

-3159 ITSTTGYGSPATRR
+3159 ITSATGFGNPTTRR
-3173 PGVVCNGST
+3173 PGVVCNNST
-3182 HTYTVTATPDN
+3182 HNYAVTATPDN
-3193 VFQWAV
+3193 VFQWTV

-3210 NTISVQWGA
+3210 SGITVQWGA

-3233 SDCITTDL
+3233 SDCITTTTQ
-3241 DQIDIRPTPTPQI
+3241 QIDIRRTPTPVI

-3280 SAIGGTGVQTAP
+3280 SSIGGTGVQTAP

-3318 ADVAPAGSCFATTT
+3318 ADVLPAGSCFATTT

-3373 PAITGAS
+3373 PTITGAS
-3380 GSLTPTWSVVA
+3380 GSLTPTWSVTG
-3391 GTIISGQGTLTANV
+3391 GTIVSGQGTLTANV
-3405 QWNNNGS
+3405 QWTNTGS
-3412 TPVTGTISVLH
+3412 TPVTGTVSVLH

-3431 TGTLSVTINPLP
+3431 TGTLSVTVNPLP

-3493 WTLPGVATLTV
+3493 WTLPGVATITV

-3611 CEGGSVRLTAP
+3611 CEGGSVTLTAP
-3622 AGFNAYLW
+3622 AGFSGYLW
-3630 SNGATTQTIKVTESG
+3630 SNGATTQTITVTASG
-3645 SYTVSVSDNN
+3645 SYTVSVADGN

-3662 EVDVTVYDAPTPT
+3662 EVDVTVYAKPTPK

-3689 LVSAPAGYVSYT
+3689 LISAPAGYVSYT
-3701 WVSQNGL
+3701 WVSEKGL

-3733 CTGVSDTVSLVFTRV
+3733 CTGVSDTVNLVFTRV

-3772 EGYSSYVWSNGTVGR
+3772 EGYASYVWSNGTVGR
-3787 TITVDRSGEYF
+3787 TITVDRAGEYY
-3798 VTVATQTCPSVS
+3798 VTVATQTCPAVS
-3810 AMTSVTV
+3810 AKTSITV

-3822 IPTIQRMGDVLSANS
+3822 VPSIQRMGDVLTANS
-3837 AVATAYQWIRNGVDM
+3837 VVATAYQWIRNGADM
-3852 PNAENKA
+3852 PGASNKA
-3859 LSVNLPGSYRV
+3859 LTVNLPGSYRV

-3876 GCENISE
+3876 GCENTSE
-3883 PFDVILTDV
+3883 AFDVILTDV
-3892 NDDVVAGYQAPIR
+3892 NDDVVAGHQAALR
-3905 ISPNPTNGRFTIET
+3905 VSPNPTNGRFTIET
-3919 NVSEAGPVRI
+3919 TVNEAGPVRI

-3943 EASGAGNFRASVDMG
+3943 EASVAGNFRAAVDMG

>member
-8 AGSRMTRP
+8 AGCRMTRP

-22 TRRHGRPSV
+22 TGRHGRLSV

-37 SITPTSTQKIKS
+37 TITPSNATKNKS

-63 RFDSTYSSGQRKVG
+63 RFDSAYSSGQRRVG

-93 LSSSSVQAQTTLTT
+93 LSSSSVHAQTTLTT
-107 TYSVTPVCSGSLTTV
+107 TYSASPVCAGSSTTV
-122 TGNLTPAAGVN
+122 TGNLTPAGVN
-133 IGYVAAAPAYAFA
+133 IGYAGAGVAAAAQVAPVA
-146 AEFDNAVALDDDQV
+146 ANVVNLDDDQV
-160 SGQQLTAAGV
+160 SGQILIPGEQFV
-170 IFPFHGENIDLGV
+170 FHGETIDLGV

-212 PGLGQTYNAIYLC
+212 PGLNQTYNAIYVC

-234 GGVVSWEYV
+234 GQIWWEFN
-243 AGVPNGANFDNILY
+243 AATNILY
-257 VTFDNVPFFLPGGA
+257 VTYEDVPFFLPGGA
-271 PLAANAAR
+271 PGAANPDFVDVQLQLHCVGAA
-279 IRVQAKLFCNGST
+279 N
-292 GNLPGRVEIHIDY
+292 PGRIVIQVEDIQYNAAY
-305 INNNAAAINLA
+305 INAA
-316 QNQTTI
+316 QNQVSI
-322 GLLNNCQAPAATTGL
+322 GLLNNCQAPAATIGL
-337 NQIGVPLLGY
+337 DQANIP
-347 NDVTYGW
+347 
-354 NPGGTALAGTQVQF
+354 NPGGYVNVCYSWDPAAPALAGSNVEF

-375 LNCNGVGGTN
+375 VNCNGVGGSL
-385 VATVAGAGPYT
+385 VGSDATAPYQ
-396 YVYSPPALTSNQ
+396 YVYAPPASTSNN
-408 SYFFYTRASMNN
+408 SYWFYTRATMNN
-420 CQTVTSLTATLNA
+420 CETVTSA
-433 TATPTNP
+433 TAQLSVTAQPTTP
-440 ASITGNQNVC
+440 AAVSGNQNVC
-450 QGDQL
+450 QGGSI
-455 TYTATRTVTGS
+455 TFTATRTVTGS
-466 TFTWGSSLGGATI
+466 TFTWGTSAPGASI
-479 LTGGTGNDL
+479 VTGGTGSDQ
-488 ATITYPSGGSQG
+488 ATITFPSGGSIL
-500 GTSYNVTLQE
+500 GTSYNITLQE
-510 TNPAAPTCASATTT
+510 TNPAAPGCASATATLA
-524 FTNRVTI
+524 NRVTI
-531 YTTPSG
+531 YTVPSG
-537 SITVGTPTQCANVT
+537 SITVGTPTQCANAT

-556 SLTAPAGT
+556 SLTAPTGN
-564 TYNWSISTNPTGATL
+564 TYNWSITTNPTGASL
-579 SSTTVQN
+579 SSTTIQN

-621 TFTANLVINPV
+621 TFSANLVINPV
-632 PPANTV
+632 PDTNTV
-638 VGSPTAVCP
+638 VSNPTATCP
-647 NTNVVYTIT
+647 NQNVNYTIT
-656 GNTGLGNTYTYSA
+656 AGASGTISGSNTYTYSA

-686 GATNRTIQWTTAAG
+686 AATTRQLQWTTAAG

-706 VVESTASSCTR
+706 VVETTPSGCTR

-769 VANGYRWVVTGGSI
+769 AANGYRWVVTGGNI

-788 ATTTAL
+788 ATTTTL

-802 GTGVGG
+802 GTAVGG
-808 IFNTGVTQVTVQW
+808 NFNTGVTQVTVQW
-821 TATGAQT
+821 TATGAQS

-843 SMAVTVTA
+843 TMAVTVTA
-851 SPVAADFSI
+851 SPVAADFAI
-860 TGAGIGAATIPCAG
+860 TGAGIGASTIPCAG
-874 TTATYTVAGAG
+874 TTPTYTVSGAG
-885 SHTISISGNSGIP
+885 SHTISISGNSSVS
-898 ATTGGLVVSGS
+898 AATGGLSISGS
-909 QVTGTGAGTFDV
+909 QVTGSGAGTFDV
-921 AWGSGSTGSITHE
+921 TWGSGSTGSITHE
-934 YTVGGCASVETYTV
+934 YTVGGCASVETYTI

-961 SGTLCGDNSYT
+961 TGTLCGGNSYT
-972 WNVSGLVNAGGTP
+972 WNVSGLVNGGGSP
-985 TYAWAEVGASGI
+985 TYSWAEVNDPSAIG
-997 ATLGATTNP
+997 TPGATTG
-1006 SVTVAFTNPGVATAF
+1006 SSFTVAFSNPGAAASYE
-1021 QVSCVVTGSAPTAC
+1021 VSCVVTGSAPTSC
-1035 VSATVSSTV
+1035 VSATVTSTV
-1044 TITPTPSAPGAP
+1044 TITPTPSAPTAP
-1056 LAGNSCASDANGTRT
+1056 APTFSCSSDPNATRT
-1071 QLYTFTG
+1071 HTYTFTG
-1078 TGTTLNWSVSGAPA
+1078 TAGGTLNWTLSGAPA
-1092 GTTTSGTGTP
+1092 GTTTAGSTTLP
-1102 GSPFTVTWGQI
+1102 GSFVVTWGQI
-1113 ARVATAAPTSQPVT
+1113 ARVATAAPTSQSVT

-1133 AAGCTSA
+1133 VAGCTSA
-1140 SSNVVTTLYA
+1140 SASVTTTLYA
-1150 MPADAPVVTTS
+1150 MPADAPVATT
-1161 GPAITSLCV
+1161 GGAPAITSLCA
-1170 GTTVIPPVGLTVTT
+1170 GTTVPIGLTVTT
-1184 NGNAGQL
+1184 NGSTGQPG
-1191 NVNYTWAASGVTLG
+1191 VNYTWSASGVTLNAPG
-1205 SAGPSTTNT
+1205 AAPDLTRQ
-1214 ITNLGVAGAKTITVT
+1214 ITNLGGAGNKSITVT
-1229 ATDAT
+1229 ATDAVG
-1234 SGCATTT
+1234 GCFTVT

-1249 VPTPAIGGATNV
+1249 VPTPAVGGSTNV
-1261 CQEID
+1261 CQETTD
-1266 NPVGQPHAGPWTHTY
+1266 PVGQSHGAAWTHTY

-1287 VAGNSY
+1287 VSGNSY
-1293 GWQATDG
+1293 GWQITEG
-1300 FIVQYSTNNG
+1300 YIVGYSTNNG
-1310 ASWITPGGN
+1310 ASWITPAGN
-1319 VTAVGSQTLGATVD
+1319 VSAVGSQTLAATVD
-1333 ASSIRVVFYG
+1333 ASRVRVVFYG

-1349 KVTEIFPGG
+1349 KVTETFPGG
-1358 VGCGTTTPDYNVNF
+1358 AGCGTTTPDYNVNF
-1372 NPRPTVQTIATT
+1372 NPRPNNQVIATT

-1398 SSSQTN
+1398 ASSQVN
-1404 FTYRLQVSTDGVTWV
+1404 WTYRLQISANGGGTWTNATV
-1419 NSSAAAQAGTGAGL
+1419 ATQAGTGAGL
-1433 TYTVA
+1433 TYTVPA
-1438 AAELAFTATAPTPST
+1438 ADLAFTATAPTAST
-1453 YTYKA
+1453 YTFRV
-1458 VATSSGASLVIG
+1458 VATSSGASLVTG
-1470 CGPYLVSGTTAV
+1470 CGPYLVSGTTAI

-1494 VNAGSEQTCF
+1494 VSAGSERTCF
-1504 GATINFTATSTVTW
+1504 GTAINFTATGTVTW
-1518 ANYQLERSPAG
+1518 ANYVLERSPVG
-1529 AGTWAAVGAPVAGGA
+1529 AGTWTNVGTFGGGA
-1544 GTTSI
+1544 GSINLADNTT
-1549 SDATSPAGGSTL
+1549 PAGGIPTL
-1561 MVSPNYDFRVRAI
+1561 ASPNYDFRVRAV
-1574 STTSPPACQSGNS
+1574 STTNPPACESGNS

-1592 TVFALPTNPS
+1592 TVFALPTNPGVTIS
-1602 VSITPNPVCFEENF
+1602 PNPVCFEENF
-1616 TVTLAITQAGVIYEV
+1616 TVTLATTQAGVIYEV
-1631 RKGGVSLS
+1631 RKGGASLS
-1639 PPVTLLGNGIGHT
+1639 PAVTVLGDGSGKT

-1663 ITSNPSVSSNVTVD
+1663 ITSNPSTSSNVTVD
-1677 VSAALVQNGTYPRP
+1677 VSAALVQNATHTRD

-1703 TVVVVREKPVA
+1703 TAVTVYEKPVA

-1741 FFDWVLTTIPPA
+1741 FFDWLLTTTPPA
-1753 GTTPTFANH
+1753 GTTPTFANR

-1800 ENANGCLDTTTGSIT
+1800 ENANGCLDTTTRTIT
-1815 LYPTPFDA
+1815 LYPTPYDA
-1823 FVQGDATACVYG
+1823 FIQGDATACVYG

-1843 YSIKRTAGATCTFP
+1843 YSVKRTLGASCTFP
-1857 TGTTYAWSMSTGTVS
+1857 TGTSYAWSMSTGTVS

-1880 TADIIGEWNTTGG
+1880 TSEIIGEWNTTGG
-1893 SGTGTVTCT
+1893 SGTGTVTC
-1902 VTLPASWGGCASTK
+1902 VITLPASWGACAATK
-1916 STNVTVYPLPTP
+1916 SMNVTVYPLPTP
-1928 AIVGPTDVCQNG
+1928 AIVGPTDVCQNNP
-1940 TGSPTSTSNYSS
+1940 GSPTSTSNYTS
-1952 TLYSGDTYKWDVV
+1952 TLYTGDTYKWDVV

-1983 PSTVT
+1983 PSTIT
-1988 ALNQN
+1988 AVNGN
-1993 TITVTWGSA
+1993 NITVTWGST
-2002 PSNSATVTLTET
+2002 PTNTATVTLTET

-2022 NTITVNIRATPT
+2022 NTITVNVRATPT

-2047 VATFSTGNNAPN
+2047 VATFSTANNAPN

-2084 AGALAGGNFTIT
+2084 SGTLAGGNFTIT
-2096 VTETVSAT
+2096 VTETVTAT

-2116 IATPV
+2116 VATPV

-2147 DAIAGTFGYLWTVS
+2147 DATTGTFGYLWTVS

-2170 NGATVAINW
+2170 NAATVAVNW

-2192 HAATQCTTTVAQN
+2192 HSATQCTTTVAQN

-2228 TYSTANN
+2228 TYSTTNN
-2235 AGNTYSWSLG
+2235 AGSTYSWTIG

-2250 GGSGTSAL
+2250 SGSGTNAL
-2258 TVMWNNPAPGAT
+2258 TVKWNNPAAGTT

-2302 QTIAGA
+2302 QTIAGL

-2314 NAVNNPANYTYSV
+2314 DAVNNAANYGYIV
-2327 ANNAGAVYNWTI
+2327 ANNAGSTYNWSI
-2339 AGGTLQSGQATNS
+2339 VGGTLQSGQGTHS

-2366 VTESDASALCSV
+2366 VTESDATALCSV

-2403 DTEVY
+2403 NTRTY
-2408 STPVASGS
+2408 STPVAAGS
-2416 TYSWAVSGT
+2416 TYNWTVSGT

-2462 ATANATV
+2462 ATATATV

-2502 DYTWA
+2502 NYNWT

-2529 GTQTVSVTITTAGTS
+2529 GTQTVAVTITTAGTS

-2558 PAPAITGTSPVCTGT
+2558 PAPAITGTSPVCTGS

-2594 GTAVSGSTSNSFD
+2594 GTAVSGSTSNTFD
-2607 VAWSTAGTHT
+2607 VAWTTAGTHTVTVTQRNASANCQATATMNVVVNQTPTQTAINGLATVCNGSTQNYNVTNVGGQNYTWTVTGGTIVSGAGTSAINVQWTTVGTQTVAVTITTAGTSCSTSLTRNVAVEDQPAPAITGTSPVCTGSTTSYSTPAVAGHTYQWTLSGGGTAVSGSTSNTFDVAWTTAGTHT

-2656 GSTQNYNVTSI
+2656 GSNQNYNVTSI

-2674 TVTGGTITT
+2674 TVTGGSITT

-2694 TTLGNQTVNVTVGTA
+2694 TTLGNQTVGVTIGTA
-2709 GTSCAVSL
+2709 GTNCAVSL

-2733 QTVVCT
+2733 PTVVCT
-2739 GQTVEY
+2739 GVTAEY
-2745 STDDNAGHSYLWT
+2745 STDDNFQHSYLWT
-2758 VNGGGTIVSNPA
+2758 LNGGGTIVSNPA

-2775 VAWATAGSWTLSVT
+2775 VAWATAGTWTLSVT
-2789 QRNASGNCSRT
+2789 QTNASGNCSRT
-2800 ATATV
+2800 RSATV
-2805 VVGQTP
+2805 TVQQTP
-2811 TQTAIAGP
+2811 T
-2819 AVVCNGST
+2819 
-2827 QNYNVTSVAG
+2827 
-2837 QTYTWT
+2837 
-2843 VTGGTIT
+2843 
-2850 GGAGTNAIA
+2850 
-2859 VQWTTLGNQ
+2859 
-2868 TVNVTIGTTGTN
+2868 
-2880 CSTTLTRNVTVEEQP
+2880 
-2895 APSISGPSTVCT
+2895 
-2907 SNSSTYA
+2907 
-2914 TNAVAGHTYQ
+2914 
-2924 WSVSGGATVTSG
+2924 
-2936 TTSNVM
+2936 
-2942 SLTWTAAGTYT
+2942 
-2953 VSVTQ
+2953 
-2958 RNASGNCVATATL
+2958 ATA
-2971 SVLVRQ
+2971 
-2977 TPTTTTVTRVT
+2977 VTRVT
-2988 PGGNVNQACQGQ
+2988 PGGNLNQACQGQ

-3016 TVNGGTVIGSATSN
+3016 TVAGGTIVGSATSN
-3030 QVVVNWQTVGNGS
+3030 QVVVNWQTQGNGT
-3043 ITVTETTAGTNCSTT
+3043 ITVTETTTGTTCATT
-3058 RSENVAVGYQP
+3058 VTQNVAVGYQP
-3069 TPSIDGSR
+3069 TPAIDGAR
-3077 VVCIDKTHDYS
+3077 VVCIDKTHTYA
-3088 TLLVAGSTYNWSI
+3088 TLTVPGSTYNWSI

-3112 YPAASA
+3112 YPAASE

-3159 ITSTTGYGSPATRR
+3159 ITSATGFGNPSTRR
-3173 PGVVCNGST
+3173 PGVVCNNST
-3182 HTYTVTATPDN
+3182 HNYAVTATPDN
-3193 VFQWAV
+3193 VFQWTV

-3210 NTISVQWGA
+3210 SGITVQWGA
-3219 TGTGTIACTETVPG
+3219 AGAGTIACTETVPG
-3233 SDCITTDL
+3233 SDCITTTTQ
-3241 DQIDIRPTPTPQI
+3241 QIDIRRTPTPVI

-3380 GSLTPTWSVVA
+3380 GSLTPTWSVTG

-3412 TPVTGTISVLH
+3412 TPVTGTVSVLH
-3423 TSSFGCVA
+3423 TSSFGCTA
-3431 TGTLSVTINPLP
+3431 TGTLSVTVNPLP

-3468 NAYVWSLTGG
+3468 NTYVWSLTGG
-3478 NIIRSGQGTP
+3478 NVIRSGQGTP

-3493 WTLPGVATLTV
+3493 WTLPGTATLQV
-3504 SETNGFGCTVLNQRQ
+3504 AETNSFGCTVLNQRTI
-3519 VTVNALPQAALTV
+3519 TVNALPQAALTV

-3611 CEGGSVRLTAP
+3611 CEGGSVTLTAP
-3622 AGFNAYLW
+3622 AGFNGYLW
-3630 SNGATTQTIKVTESG
+3630 SNGATTQSITVTESG
-3645 SYTVSVSDNN
+3645 SYTVSVSDGN

-3662 EVDVTVYDAPTPT
+3662 EVDVTVYAKPTPT

-3689 LVSAPAGYVSYT
+3689 SISAPAGYVSYT
-3701 WVSQNGL
+3701 WVSQNGV

-3713 RNIVAKASD
+3713 RNIVATASD
-3722 VIYCQVVDVNG
+3722 VIYCQVVDING
-3733 CTGVSDTVSLVFTRV
+3733 CTGVSDTVNLVFTRV
-3748 QTPVVTLNGPATFCE
+3748 ETPVVTVNGPTTFCE

-3772 EGYSSYVWSNGTVGR
+3772 AGYSSYIWSNGTVGR
-3787 TITVDRSGEYF
+3787 TITVDRAGEYY
-3798 VTVATQTCPSVS
+3798 VTVATQTCPAVS
-3810 AMTSVTV
+3810 AKTAITV

-3822 IPTIQRMGDVLSANS
+3822 VPTIQRMGDVLTANS
-3837 AVATAYQWIRNGVDM
+3837 TAATAYQWIRNGADM
-3852 PNAENKA
+3852 PGASNKQ
-3859 LSVNLPGSYRV
+3859 LTVNLPGAYRV

-3876 GCENISE
+3876 GCENTSE
-3883 PFDVILTDV
+3883 AFDVILTDV
-3892 NDDVVAGYQAPIR
+3892 NDDVVAGHQAALR
-3905 ISPNPTNGRFTIET
+3905 VSPNPTSGRFTIET
-3919 NVSEAGPVRI
+3919 VVSEAGPVRI

-3943 EASGAGNFRASVDMG
+3943 EASVAGNFRATVDMG